1 MSILTKVF
9 IVVLAVASMVS
20 TTAVVSITARTTNW
34 KKSSD
39 AYQGQLRIADTTIRN
54 QNAAAA
60 AQIATLRDSIN
71 AYDRQVNALRSDLQR
86 SQGEVNSIRVD
97 LKQAVGDRDSMAAM
111 NGGLVAQLGVSENN
125 AEEYRKQRD
134 ALEARAMEL
143 DKRNL
148 DLNERI
154 NEETAQI
161 AVLLQQ
167 KRQFEQ
173 QLNILK
179 NENQMLSRQARA
191 AATGAQLEDPT
202 GAGMAKVRAA
212 TPIVATA
219 VRGRVV
225 GIDGDIITVSVG
237 SADGVKTDMIF
248 VIFRDSLYVGD
259 IKISAVEPNQSAG
272 RLTTSSMAPEVSDQI
287 IDATHLRAA
296 RG

>member
-111 NGGLVAQLGVSENN
+111 N
-125 AEEYRKQRD
+125 
-134 ALEARAMEL
+134 
-143 DKRNL
+143 
-148 DLNERI
+148 
-154 NEETAQI
+154 
-161 AVLLQQ
+161 
-167 KRQFEQ
+167 
-173 QLNILK
+173 
-179 NENQMLSRQARA
+179 
-191 AATGAQLEDPT
+191 
-202 GAGMAKVRAA
+202 
-212 TPIVATA
+212 
-219 VRGRVV
+219 
-225 GIDGDIITVSVG
+225 
-237 SADGVKTDMIF
+237 
-248 VIFRDSLYVGD
+248 
-259 IKISAVEPNQSAG
+259 SAG
-272 RLTTSSMAPEVSDQI
+272 
-287 IDATHLRAA
+287 
-296 RG
+296 